1 VANIHHLEL
10 AAPMSGTVVHGVYPL
25 DVVVP
30 SGVTKVEFDI
40 TGGHLKHA
48 IIGSARSTLIGSVD
62 EWDSARVA
70 NGTYSVR
77 ATALN
82 AAGTRIRSK
91 AVRFTVAN

>member
-1 VANIHHLEL
+1 
-10 AAPMSGTVVHGVYPL
+10 
-25 DVVVP
+25 VP
-30 SGVTKVEFDI
+30 DGVTKVEFDV

-48 IIGSARSTLIGSVD
+48 IIRSAKLTLVGWVD
-62 EWDSARVA
+62 EWNSAHVT

-82 AAGTRIRSK
+82 AGGKRIRSK